1 MLLNSSTRLIFS
13 ALLFGLLTQSMGW
26 GETLVEGEGSIE
38 FGLGFY
44 DNGDDGDGNP
54 FLDESLT
61 VVEPVVVFDYNLSDD
76 TAVWGKL
83 SYDYVSSASIDRLSK
98 FPEQSGASGDYY
110 IGLEGGMKKM
120 LPGDKSW
127 GLFGH
132 ASVEYDYRSFGLG
145 GDYSFPVN
153 DDSGTL
159 SLSANGF
166 VDQVDII
173 RFNGASEGTDTRL
186 SFTTQLNGY
195 QIMNPL
201 LHAEYGG
208 VLTVQNGF
216 LETPYNAVV
225 IEDTDVPNPN
235 LVGNAPG
242 REVTEELDDSRIRS
256 ALFGNLRYSLTELD
270 ALQLGG
276 RLYTD
281 TWGITGISLETRWYR
296 WLIQDSLKLR
306 LRYRFYT
313 QTEADDYQETF
324 LTETEFR
331 TQDSDLAAFN
341 AQTLGAK
348 LSFFTNENNEVHGT
362 MDYVSRE
369 DGLDQILVH
378 FAYRRTF

>member
-313 QTEADDYQETF
+313 QTEADDYQQTF

-348 LSFFTNENNEVHGT
+348 LSFFTNENNEVHGA